1 MDATEPKKLALLR
14 IWQIFKEYSDYNH
27 PLTQDDIAAHLEKD
41 YGIVVER
48 KAIGRN
54 IDLLKEAGIEIESR
68 RAGSYLKFRDF
79 EDSELRLLIDSVLC
93 SKHITAK
100 YSKDLIE
107 RLCGLSNTYFR
118 SHLKHIYTVEDWNKT
133 ENRALFFNIE
143 LIDMA
148 IEQGKQIHYDYNKF
162 GIDRKLHKSSQQ
174 YVSPYQLIL
183 HNQRYYLMAYSEYWG
198 NMVYHRLDHITNM
211 TITDQP
217 AFPLRSVPG
226 FEHGINY
233 KELTTAMPY
242 MYSDKPELVELRAD
256 AMILDQIVD
265 WFGSEARILKEK
277 DDEKKLRVTIKASP
291 TAMSHWAMQYLN
303 YVEVLEPV
311 SLREKIRQ
319 DLEAA
324 VNKYQ

>member
-54 IDLLKEAGIEIESR
+54 IALLKEAGIEIESR
-68 RAGSYLKFRDF
+68 RAGSYLVRDF

-118 SHLKHIYTVEDWNKT
+118 SHLKNIYTVEDWNKT
-133 ENRALFFNIE
+133 ENRVLFFNIE

-211 TITDQP
+211 TIMDQP

-226 FEHGINY
+226 FELGINY

-242 MYSDKPELVELRAD
+242 MYSDKPELVKLRAD